1 MKAIVL
7 FVLTAIAT
15 LGAAGAATAS
25 APAHAASSTPP
36 CVPKYGSAK
45 GHTYVDYCGPATA
58 TVTVGKKTYTF
69 NNGWCGTDTKNH
81 IQLQMQLGVIELVKT
96 PVDGDQTEF
105 SLTDIHD
112 GSLGITDVAA
122 DVGGKVLVNSGVTLK
137 STVKGTLTA
146 SGTFTSSA
154 YASPKFSG
162 TWNCH
167 GVVFAQS

>member
-7 FVLTAIAT
+7 FVLTAIAA
-15 LGAAGAATAS
+15 LAGAGAATAS
-25 APAHAASSTPP
+25 APGHAASSRPP

-69 NNGWCGTDTKNH
+69 DNGWCGTDTKNH
-81 IQLQMQLGVIELVKT
+81 IQLQLQLGVIELVKS
-96 PVDGDQTEF
+96 PVNGGQTQF
-105 SLTDIHD
+105 SLTDIQD
-112 GSLGITDVAA
+112 GSLGVTDVDA
-122 DVGGKVLVNSGVTLK
+122 DLGGKVLVNSGVTLK
-137 STVKGTLTA
+137 GAVKGTLTA

-154 YASPKFSG
+154 YASPTFSG

-167 GVVFAQS
+167 GVVFTQS